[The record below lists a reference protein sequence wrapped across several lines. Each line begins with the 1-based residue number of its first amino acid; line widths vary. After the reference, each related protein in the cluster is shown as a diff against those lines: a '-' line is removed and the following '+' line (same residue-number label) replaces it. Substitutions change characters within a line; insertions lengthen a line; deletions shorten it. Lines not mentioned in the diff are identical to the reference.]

1 MAKPEGFW
9 ENETM
14 VSESSRRPDP
24 QALLEQLELQERQER
39 RGRLK
44 VFLGY
49 ASGVG
54 KSYQMLDEGR
64 RRRMR
69 GEDVVIGAT
78 QPKSSPEVEQLLK
91 DAEII
96 PPLLINGQATVNV
109 PAVLKRH
116 PQVLMID
123 GLAYDNPPGSRNS
136 RRWEDVEQ
144 LLDAGISV
152 ITSVNLQHIHE
163 LQDDVERITGR
174 RTSQWIPKSFLEAA
188 DEIAIVDAP
197 AEVSLARGQSMPER
211 VFTSEEQKLVRL
223 REMALLVAAEVV
235 DRQLVTY
242 LKAHGIDAVWG
253 TQERILVC
261 ITPKSSAAPML
272 ASGRRNADRF
282 HGELYAVYVK
292 QPEVFRADQAV
303 LEKNLALAADV
314 GAQVEMLEGED
325 VVEAIMDFAR
335 GKGITQ
341 IFIGHGRNEAG
352 WRKLRRSFVD
362 RLIAAA
368 EGIDVSVFPH

>member
-1 MAKPEGFW
+1 MP
-9 ENETM
+9 ND
-14 VSESSRRPDP
+14 SSRRPDP
-24 QALLEQLELQERQER
+24 QHLLEQLELQERQAR
-39 RGRLK
+39 RGKLK

-78 QPKSSPEVEQLLK
+78 QQKSSPEVEQLLR

-96 PPLLINGQATVNV
+96 APLVVDGQVTVNV
-109 PAVLKRH
+109 AALLGRH
-116 PQVLMID
+116 PQVVMID
-123 GLAYDNPPGSRNS
+123 GLAYDNPPGSTNAK
-136 RRWEDVEQ
+136 RWQDVEQ

-152 ITSVNLQHIHE
+152 ITSVNLQYIQE
-163 LQDDVERITGR
+163 LQGEVERITGKR
-174 RTSQWIPKSFLEAA
+174 ATQSIPKSFLEAA

-197 AEVSLARGQSMPER
+197 AEVSLAHGSVMSVPGR
-211 VFTSEEQKLVRL
+211 VVSAEEQKLSRL
-223 REMALLVAAEVV
+223 REIALLVTAEVV
-235 DRQLVTY
+235 DRQLEAY
-242 LKAHGIDAVWG
+242 LKAHGIEALWG

-261 ITPKSSAAPML
+261 VTPRSSAAPML

-292 QPEVFRADQAV
+292 QPAVFREDRAI
-303 LEKNLALAADV
+303 LERNLALAREI
-314 GAQVEMLEGED
+314 GAQVEVLDGLD
-325 VVEAIMDFAR
+325 AVETIIEFAR
-335 GKGITQ
+335 AKGITQ
-341 IFIGHGRNEAG
+341 IFIGHSRREGG
-352 WRKLRRSFVD
+352 WRRLWSNFVD
-362 RLIAAA
+362 RIIRAA

>member
-1 MAKPEGFW
+1 
-9 ENETM
+9 M
-14 VSESSRRPDP
+14 VDESTRRPDP
-24 QALLEQLELQERQER
+24 EALLEQLELQERLAH

-54 KSYQMLDEGR
+54 KSFQMLDEGR

-78 QPKSSPEVEQLLK
+78 QPKSSSEVEQLLR

-96 PPLLINGQATVNV
+96 PPLIINGQGTVDV
-109 PAVLKRH
+109 PAILRRH
-116 PQVLMID
+116 PQVVMID
-123 GLAYDNPPGSRNS
+123 GLAYDNPPGGRNLK
-136 RRWEDVEQ
+136 RWEDVEQ

-152 ITSVNLQHIHE
+152 LTSVNLQHIHE
-163 LQDDVERITGR
+163 LQDDVERVTGR
-174 RTSQWIPKSFLEAA
+174 RASQWVPKRFLEAA

-197 AEVSLARGQSMPER
+197 AEVSMARSASVPER
-211 VFTSEEQKLVRL
+211 AFTSEEQKLVRL
-223 REMALLVAAEVV
+223 REMALIVAAEVV

-253 TQERILVC
+253 TQERIMVC

-292 QPEVFRADQAV
+292 QPDVFRAEQAV
-303 LEKNLALAADV
+303 LEKNLALAKEI
-314 GAQVEMLEGED
+314 GAQVETMEGAD
-325 VVEAIMDFAR
+325 AVKAIMTFAR
-335 GKGITQ
+335 RSGITQ
-341 IFIGHGRNEAG
+341 IFIGHGRNDGAWNG
-352 WRKLRRSFVD
+352 LRRSFVD